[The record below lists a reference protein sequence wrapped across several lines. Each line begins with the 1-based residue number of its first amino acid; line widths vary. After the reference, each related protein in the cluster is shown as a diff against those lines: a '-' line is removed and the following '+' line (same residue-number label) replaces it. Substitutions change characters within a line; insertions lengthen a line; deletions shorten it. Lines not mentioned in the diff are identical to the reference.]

1 MKEPVVFLPDL
12 PNVAFNRD
20 AVMQYLAD
28 NRPNDGA
35 TDEVEEKAVFEEG
48 PLHGRTAEELIE
60 SYTASRLVRAYA
72 PISECLVMELVDKQI
87 VPLSR
92 DQFPSWTALRTYCG
106 TEAAQCMRLLSALS
120 LKSCRCP
127 PKLTKTKEGVVV
139 VFTGHRKAAAG
150 SAVIFSPSLGGEE
163 HMDLDLA
170 AKNLSEVGG
179 SFDAEAQN
187 KEVREGIIVCL
198 DVSDS
203 MGLHSSF
210 EEDQETGLG
219 EGSSDEEEEPSNDS
233 EEARQCH
240 LKRFA
245 LQPGMAHVR
254 QMIQQRSG
262 LRERAVFA
270 SAVLR
275 DFAVLAQ
282 VTGRGSPED
291 ARRLVKY
298 KEEFAKTLLEQGD
311 DDPPP
316 EFCCPITRGLMKN
329 AVCAPDGFT
338 YEADAIAEWFCRAK
352 TSPMTGQQLTDTTLI
367 PNHVLRSQ
375 TQDWRECHAEPKS
388 TRPAASEEEKL
399 HVVCYMRQGPREMV
413 ELELPGTATAA
424 SLKQELRAF
433 TGMHPARHLVYHSG
447 NLLPELVPLRTAGVC
462 DGSPLEVLTSN
473 LFTSW
478 TELVRIVHRQQ
489 VRVLVRSQHSSR
501 VVELEVAAWEL
512 VISLKCRIWAS
523 LPRYEQT
530 GCGASKLDLW
540 HNLHEAS

>member
-1 MKEPVVFLPDL
+1 M
-12 PNVAFNRD
+12 
-20 AVMQYLAD
+20 
-28 NRPNDGA
+28 
-35 TDEVEEKAVFEEG
+35 
-48 PLHGRTAEELIE
+48 
-60 SYTASRLVRAYA
+60 
-72 PISECLVMELVDKQI
+72 
-87 VPLSR
+87 
-92 DQFPSWTALRTYCG
+92 
-106 TEAAQCMRLLSALS
+106 
-120 LKSCRCP
+120 
-127 PKLTKTKEGVVV
+127 
-139 VFTGHRKAAAG
+139 
-150 SAVIFSPSLGGEE
+150 
-163 HMDLDLA
+163 
-170 AKNLSEVGG
+170 
-179 SFDAEAQN
+179 
-187 KEVREGIIVCL
+187 
-198 DVSDS
+198 
-203 MGLHSSF
+203 
-210 EEDQETGLG
+210 
-219 EGSSDEEEEPSNDS
+219 
-233 EEARQCH
+233 
-240 LKRFA
+240 
-245 LQPGMAHVR
+245 
-254 QMIQQRSG
+254 
-262 LRERAVFA
+262 
-270 SAVLR
+270 LR

-375 TQDWRECHAEPKS
+375 IQDWRECHAEPKS

-399 HVVCYMRQGPREMV
+399 HVVCYMPQGPREMV

-473 LFTSW
+473 VFTSW

-540 HNLHEAS
+540 HNLHEAP